1 MKNIINFSVEKAI
14 TVLMV
19 VIAVVIFGITS
30 FTRLTSDLF
39 PDINIPYAVVVTTYP
54 GASPEEVESELSIP
68 LEQAFQTT
76 TNVTEV
82 QTTSSEN
89 MSMVM
94 LEFSEATDMDSV
106 IVELRENMN
115 MMADNLPSE
124 SGTPMI
130 LRLNPDMLPIMN
142 FSVSLQGTELDELS
156 TWVEGELSQ
165 RLERIPGVASLNVS
179 GAYESEIRVTL
190 DQDSIDD
197 YNTQIQT
204 VFDNLGMSDD
214 APEITKDMIS
224 GIIGAQNMSF
234 PAGYVEAGGK
244 DYLVRVGDDLEDMDE
259 LKDLLI
265 FEAPESIPLALPTI
279 RIEDVSA
286 VEFVAAED
294 KLYSKVN
301 GEDAVSISIQ
311 KGSEYATTEIT
322 NAINQEL
329 QAIASETDGFEY
341 TVLLDQGEYIE
352 QANGSVLNNLIIGG
366 ILAVLILLV
375 FLRNIRVTMIVG
387 VAIPVSLLFAVILI
401 YLSDIS
407 LNVVSLGGLALGIG
421 MLVDNS
427 IVVIENIF
435 RMKRDGAS
443 NKKAAVSGANQV
455 SGAIIA
461 STLTT
466 VSVFLPI
473 MFIEGFVREIFYQ
486 LALTISFSL
495 LASLIIALTFVP
507 TLANKI
513 MKDDEGKKD
522 DSKSWMTQIQ
532 NFYERVL
539 NGAFKFKYIVITV
552 VFLLL
557 GLSFLGATSK
567 GFEFF
572 PASDEGTLQASIEMG
587 DTTTLDYEAFT
598 TKLDELYNDVVSFSD
613 VSDVGITVGGGG
625 QAAMLGF
632 SGGNRDMSS
641 ASMNIVLKKDR
652 EMSTME
658 MRDEIIQLFEE
669 DYPMFEADIQGTEMD
684 TGALVGEGLSLRL
697 KGSELEILRNEAED
711 LAAILRDV
719 EGVRGVETGLE
730 NIDEEIKITVDKEVA
745 ITYGMTVG
753 QVLQKVGEYLKTPE
767 EITTLSMNGRMYSLF
782 VYGKDDSKRVSED
795 NVSDLEGIVITQT
808 LSGDPVTLGD
818 IATVEAV
825 PGFGSITRIDGSRVI
840 DINAEFESG
849 YSSTI
854 VAEDVEQAL
863 EGYVLPSEYEYEVM
877 GESEEIMA
885 TLDELVIMGVL
896 GILLVYMIM
905 ASQFQS
911 LLYPFIIMLTIPLAF
926 TGGFG
931 ILYIAG
937 MPVSIVAVIGLII
950 LSGVVVN
957 NGIVLVDYI
966 NQLRERGYELK
977 AAITRAGRIR
987 LRPIFMTALTTIL
1000 ALSSLALGFG
1010 EGAEMMQPMALTAIG
1025 GLFYATFL
1033 TIFVVPIFYH
1043 MMTLHGRLVFGILAT
1058 LTGAGA
1064 TVYYL
1069 LFSYNLLY
1077 AGFAALGMVGAL
1089 LLTIFLPK
1097 SSKGNMSKEDDS
1109 DSVDQFLKRTLK

>member
-1 MKNIINFSVEKAI
+1 A
-14 TVLMV
+14 
-19 VIAVVIFGITS
+19 
-30 FTRLTSDLF
+30 
-39 PDINIPYAVVVTTYP
+39 
-54 GASPEEVESELSIP
+54 
-68 LEQAFQTT
+68 
-76 TNVTEV
+76 
-82 QTTSSEN
+82 
-89 MSMVM
+89 
-94 LEFSEATDMDSV
+94 DS
-106 IVELRENMN
+106 
-115 MMADNLPSE
+115 LPSE

-142 FSVSLQGTELDELS
+142 FSVSLEDTNPDELS
-156 TWVEGELSQ
+156 TWVDDELTP
-165 RLERIPGVASLNVS
+165 RIERIPGVASLNVS
-179 GAYESEIRVTL
+179 GAAENEIRVTINQEKL
-190 DQDSIDD
+190 DEK
-197 YNTQIQT
+197 NAEIQT
-204 VFDNLGMSDD
+204 AFDTMGISDEAVELD
-214 APEITKDMIS
+214 KDMIS
-224 GIIGAQNMSF
+224 QVIGAQNMSF
-234 PAGYVEAGGK
+234 PAGYVEAGGN
-244 DYLVRVGDDLEDMDE
+244 DYLVRVGDDLEDLTAVEE
-259 LKDLLI
+259 LLV
-265 FEAPESIPLALPTI
+265 FEGPDGVPVEFPTI
-279 RIEDVSA
+279 TVDDIAD
-286 VEFVAAED
+286 VEFVEAED

-301 GEDAVSISIQ
+301 GENAVSISIQ
-311 KGSEYATTEIT
+311 KGSGYATTEVT
-322 NAINQEL
+322 NDINQEL
-329 QAIASETDGFEY
+329 MAIASENDDFDH

-352 QANGSVLNNLIIGG
+352 QANGSVLNNLLIGG

-375 FLRNIRVTMIVG
+375 FLRNVRVTLIVG

-401 YLSDIS
+401 YLSDIT

-435 RMKRDGAS
+435 RMKRDGAT

-455 SGAIIA
+455 AGAIVA

-507 TLANKI
+507 TLANRI

-522 DSKSWMTQIQ
+522 DSKSWMTKIQ
-532 NFYERVL
+532 NVYERIL
-539 NGAFKFKYIVITV
+539 NGAFKLKYIVIAV

-557 GLSFLGATSK
+557 GLTVVGSTSE

-572 PASDEGTLQASIEMG
+572 PASDEGSLQATIEVKDNETMN
-587 DTTTLDYEAFT
+587 YEDFT
-598 TKLDELYNDVVSFSD
+598 DKLDELYGDVAEFRD

-632 SGGNRDMSS
+632 SQGNRDTTS
-641 ASMNIVLKKDR
+641 ATMNVVLRDDR
-652 EMSTME
+652 EQTTME
-658 MRDEIIQLFEE
+658 MRDDIIALLESDYEAFET
-669 DYPMFEADIQGTEMD
+669 DIQGTEMD

-697 KGSELEILRNEAED
+697 KGSDLEVLRSEAES
-711 LAAILRDV
+711 LASIVREV
-719 EGVRGVETGLE
+719 EGVRDVETGLE
-730 NIDEEIKITVDKEVA
+730 NIDEEIKVTVDKDVA
-745 ITYGMTVG
+745 ITYGLTVG
-753 QVLQKVGEYLKTPE
+753 QVLQKVSEHLETPE
-767 EITTLSMNGRMYSLF
+767 EITSLSMDGHMYSLY
-782 VYGKDDSKRVSED
+782 VYGEGDERRVSEE
-795 NVSDLEGIVITQT
+795 NVADLEGIVVGETT
-808 LSGDPVTLGD
+808 MGDDVTLGE
-818 IATVEAV
+818 IATVETV
-825 PGFGSITRIDGSRVI
+825 PGFGSITRIDGTRVI
-840 DINAEFESG
+840 DISAEFESG

-854 VAEDVEQAL
+854 VASDVEDAL
-863 EGYVLPSEYEYEVM
+863 EGYDLPSGYEYEVM

-885 TLDELVIMGVL
+885 TLDELVIMGAL

-931 ILYIAG
+931 ILYAFN

-987 LRPIFMTALTTIL
+987 LRPIFMTALTTML
-1000 ALSSLALGFG
+1000 ALSPLALGYG

-1043 MMTLHGRLVFGILAT
+1043 MMTLHGRLIFGILVT
-1058 LTGAGA
+1058 LAGA
-1064 TVYYL
+1064 AASVYY
-1069 LFSYNLLY
+1069 FFFTYNLLY
-1077 AGFAALGMVGAL
+1077 ALLALGVMIGAL
-1089 LLTIFLPK
+1089 ILTIFLPSTSVK
-1097 SSKGNMSKEDDS
+1097 PTSEEERADD
-1109 DSVDQFLKRTLK
+1109 VDQFLKRTMK

>member
-1 MKNIINFSVEKAI
+1 MKNIIRFSVEKAV

-19 VIAVVIFGITS
+19 VVAVVIFGITS
-30 FTRLTSDLF
+30 FNRLTSDLF

-54 GASPEEVESELSIP
+54 GAAPEEVESEVSIP

-94 LEFSEATDMDSV
+94 LEFSEDTDMDSV

-115 MMADNLPSE
+115 MMADSLPSE

-130 LRLNPDMLPIMN
+130 LRLNPGMLPIMN
-142 FSVSLQGTELDELS
+142 FSVSLEDADIDELS
-156 TWVEGELSQ
+156 TWVDDELTP
-165 RLERIPGVASLNVS
+165 RIERIPGVASLNVS
-179 GAYESEIRVTL
+179 GAAENEIRVSL
-190 DQDSIDD
+190 DQGAIDS
-197 YNTQIQT
+197 YNAQIQAF
-204 VFDNLGMSDD
+204 FDNMGQSDAAIQLD
-214 APEITKDMIS
+214 KDLIS
-224 GIIGAQNMSF
+224 QVIGAQNMSF
-234 PAGYVEAGGK
+234 PAGYVEAGGN

-259 LKDLLI
+259 LRELLV
-265 FEAPESIPLALPTI
+265 FESPEGVPEGALPTI
-279 RIEDVSA
+279 TVDDIAE
-286 VEFVAAED
+286 VEFVDAED

-311 KGSEYATTEIT
+311 KGSEYATTEVT
-322 NAINQEL
+322 ENINQEL
-329 QAIASETDGFEY
+329 MAIASETEGFEY
-341 TVLLDQGEYIE
+341 TTLLDQGEYIE
-352 QANGSVLNNLIIGG
+352 QANGSVLNNLLIGG

-375 FLRNIRVTMIVG
+375 FLRNIRVTLIVG
-387 VAIPVSLLFAVILI
+387 VAIPISLLFAVILI
-401 YLSDIS
+401 YLSDIT

-435 RMKRDGAS
+435 RMKRDGAT

-455 SGAIIA
+455 AGAIIA

-507 TLANKI
+507 TLANRI
-513 MKDDEGKKD
+513 MKEGEGKQD
-522 DSKSWMTQIQ
+522 DSKSWMTKIQ
-532 NFYERVL
+532 NVYERIL
-539 NGAFKFKYIVITV
+539 KGAFKIKYVIIAV

-557 GLSFLGATSK
+557 GLTVLGATSE

-572 PASDEGTLQASIEMG
+572 PASDEGSLQATIEISDNETM
-587 DTTTLDYEAFT
+587 DYEAFT
-598 TKLDELYNDVVSFSD
+598 DKLDTLYEDVVGFSD

-632 SGGNRDMSS
+632 SQGNQDTSS
-641 ASMNIVLKKDR
+641 ATMNIVLKDNR
-652 EMSTME
+652 EKTTME
-658 MRDEIIQLFEE
+658 MRDEIIALFET
-669 DYPMFEADIQGTEMD
+669 DYPEFEADIQGTEMD

-697 KGSELEILRNEAED
+697 KGSDLDILRSEAES
-711 LAAILRDV
+711 LASIVREV

-730 NIDEEIKITVDKEVA
+730 NIGEEIRITVDKDVA
-745 ITYGMTVG
+745 ISYGLTVG
-753 QVLQKVGEYLKTPE
+753 QVLQKVSDYLKTPE
-767 EITTLSMNGRMYSLF
+767 EITTLSMNGHMYSLY
-782 VYGKDDSKRVSED
+782 VYGEGDERRVSED
-795 NVSDLEGIVITQT
+795 DVSDIQDIVV
-808 LSGDPVTLGD
+808 GDNDLLLGD
-818 IATVEAV
+818 IATVETV
-825 PGFGSITRIDGSRVI
+825 PGFGSITRIDGTRVI

-854 VAEDVEQAL
+854 VASDVEDAL
-863 EGYVLPSEYEYEVM
+863 ADYELPSGYEYEVM

-885 TLDELVIMGVL
+885 TLDELVIMGAL

-931 ILYIAG
+931 ILYAFNL
-937 MPVSIVAVIGLII
+937 PVSIVAVIGLII

-1000 ALSSLALGFG
+1000 ALSPLALGYG

-1033 TIFVVPIFYH
+1033 TIFVVPIFYD
-1043 MMTLHGRLVFGILAT
+1043 MMTLHGRLIFGILVT
-1058 LTGAGA
+1058 LAGA
-1064 TVYYL
+1064 AASVYY
-1069 LFSYNLLY
+1069 FFITYNLLY
-1077 AGFAALGMVGAL
+1077 ALLALGVMVVAL
-1089 LLTIFLPK
+1089 LLTIFMP
-1097 SSKGNMSKEDDS
+1097 STAENHASKEENTDD
-1109 DSVDQFLKRTLK
+1109 VDQFLKRTMK